1 MYIITIIKNIFKI
14 LNKKQKVRLFL
25 LLLFFLA
32 SAVVQ
37 IVGVASIA
45 PFIAIV
51 SNPEII
57 QNNPF
62 LSFLYGFLG
71 SDSNHDFIIA
81 FALLSVVMILISN
94 GISGLTLWMLTT
106 YSMKVGGQLQSKL
119 YENFLRREYIY
130 HKVTNYTKI
139 ISSISQEV
147 PRFIYMVMQPFLL
160 LMSNLFVATLI
171 LLGLIFLNP
180 VIAFFS
186 GLIIGGSYFVTYVII
201 KKSLVK
207 HGKLVTDRNSG
218 VQSILSES
226 FIGIKDIK
234 LNSLEDNYSREFNK
248 INFKGLNSS
257 AYITLSG
264 DLPRFV
270 IESISF
276 AAILLLAV
284 FLLTSA
290 ESKDNVISLL
300 SIYALAGYKLLPTM
314 QQLYRSM
321 SNMSANGSV
330 VGELKEEIS
339 QLVQLPRTS
348 KSEPL
353 KSIHS
358 LKIENIT
365 YQYPNSSKA
374 VINEVSLFFRLG
386 SLNTIAG
393 ASGSGKS
400 TLADIMLGL
409 LPACSGSIAIDN
421 QSLSD
426 DLIDSYQRSIGYV
439 PQSIFILDDTVVA
452 NVAFG
457 VPKAEIDYEK
467 VSRALHQASAM
478 SFVEKLPEGVETRL
492 GQDGKRLSGGQR
504 QRIGIARSLYRESK
518 ILILDEPT
526 SALDI
531 DSEFEFMSLLQVLKT
546 EVLIIVISHRPAAI
560 KLSDYIVM
568 LEDGRVVADGSYE
581 LLRKDNIYFKNMME
595 KGFMH

>member
-62 LSFLYGFLG
+62 LSFLYDFLG

>member
-1 MYIITIIKNIFKI
+1 MYIISIIKNIFKI
-14 LNKKQKVRLFL
+14 LSKKQKFRLFL
-25 LLLFFLA
+25 LLSFFFA
-32 SAVVQ
+32 SAIVQ

-51 SNPEII
+51 SNPEVI
-57 QNNPF
+57 QDNP
-62 LSFLYGFLG
+62 LLKFLYDFLEY
-71 SDSNHDFIIA
+71 DSTHEFIIG

-106 YSMKVGGQLQSKL
+106 YSMKVGGQLQSRL

-160 LMSNLFVATLI
+160 MMSNLFVTILI
-171 LLGLIFLNP
+171 LLGLIILNP
-180 VIAFFS
+180 AIAFFS
-186 GLIIGGSYFVTYVII
+186 GLIIGGSYFLTYIVI

-234 LNSLEDNYSREFNK
+234 LNSLEDNYSKEFKK
-248 INFKGLNSS
+248 INYRGLNSS

-264 DLPRFV
+264 DIPRFV

-284 FLLTSA
+284 FLLSNS
-290 ESKDNVISLL
+290 ESQDNVISLL

-314 QQLYRSM
+314 QQIYRSM

-330 VGELKEEIS
+330 VGELKDEIS
-339 QLVQLPRTS
+339 KLVQSPRLSTS
-348 KSEPL
+348 GPL
-353 KSIHS
+353 KSVHS
-358 LKIENIT
+358 LKVEDIT
-365 YQYPNSSKA
+365 YRYPNSPKP
-374 VINEVSLFFRLG
+374 VIKEVSLLFRLG

-393 ASGSGKS
+393 SSGSGKS

-409 LPACSGSIAIDN
+409 LPACSGNIVIDN
-421 QSLSD
+421 QLLND

-457 VPKAEIDYEK
+457 VPKTEIDYEK
-467 VSRALHQASAM
+467 VSRALHQANAM
-478 SFVEKLPEGVETRL
+478 SFVKNLPEGMETRL

-560 KLSDYIVM
+560 KLSDYIVV
-568 LEDGRVVADGSYE
+568 LEEGRVIADGPYE
-581 LLRKDNIYFKNMME
+581 LLKKDNIYFKNMME

>member
-1 MYIITIIKNIFKI
+1 M
-14 LNKKQKVRLFL
+14 FL